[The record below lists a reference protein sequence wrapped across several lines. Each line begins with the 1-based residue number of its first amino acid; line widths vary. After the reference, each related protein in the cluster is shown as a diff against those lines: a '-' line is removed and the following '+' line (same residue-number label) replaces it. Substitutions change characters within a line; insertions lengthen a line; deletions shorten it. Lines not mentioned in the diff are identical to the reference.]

1 MKTKWNTTSVIG
13 QISSIYGCSF
23 IKSHQIPL
31 NHHNF
36 AGKFHRVA
44 SAAPAATPDL
54 WCPSAACANASLG
67 ELGGVA
73 EPQGETLR
81 ERAIEMLGQWK

>member
-1 MKTKWNTTSVIG
+1 
-13 QISSIYGCSF
+13 
-23 IKSHQIPL
+23 
-31 NHHNF
+31 
-36 AGKFHRVA
+36 VA

-54 WCPSAACANASLG
+54 WGPSAVCANASLG